1 MRAGT
6 LEYQLNVHE
15 NREAAGQA
23 AWERSIH
30 EAQDG
35 STGLV
40 LAPEGDEWSLDDYV
54 DPTSKNADFCPHGW
68 PHEDGRRTG
77 GPYHLNDTDGR
88 WEPCDQYVIH
98 DKLTGDDRY
107 KPYPLLP

>member
-6 LEYQLNVHE
+6 LEYQLNAYE

-35 STGLV
+35 STGLM
-40 LAPEGDEWSLDDYV
+40 LAPEGDEWSLADYV
-54 DPTSKNADFCPHGW
+54 DPTSKGVGLCPHGC
-68 PHEDGRRTG
+68 PEEDGRRTG
-77 GPYHLNDTDGR
+77 GPYHLNEDMDA
-88 WEPCDQYVIH
+88 WEPCDEYV
-98 DKLTGDDRY
+98 DYDRLAGDPRY
-107 KPYPLLP
+107 RTYPLE